1 MSRCSGSDGSAASS
15 AMVRP
20 FLQGS
25 PAAWLKSQSVSY
37 THLDVYKRQGLNI
50 GTLLGPPVTGFFIE
64 NFGWGVATIPLA
76 VASVLGAIAFFFVK
90 THDHDSDKAT
100 ARAAEIDSDLTQ
112 AAV

>member
-1 MSRCSGSDGSAASS
+1 MGIQNGISGGMLSARIIPVTTAE
-15 AMVRP
+15 
-20 FLQGS
+20 Q
-25 PAAWLKSQSVSY
+25 SY
-37 THLDVYKRQGLNI
+37 T
-50 GTLLGPPVTGFFIE
+50 VTGFFIE
-64 NFGWGVATIPLA
+64 NYGWGVATIPLA